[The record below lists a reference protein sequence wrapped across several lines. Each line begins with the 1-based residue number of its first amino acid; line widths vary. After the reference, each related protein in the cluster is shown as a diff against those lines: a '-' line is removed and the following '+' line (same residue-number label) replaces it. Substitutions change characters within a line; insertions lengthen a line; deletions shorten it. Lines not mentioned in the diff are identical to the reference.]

1 MYQGRT
7 MWKRLTLLVLVT
19 GCPPPTQYAVDRP
32 GLPCDRA
39 ARVARNTF
47 VALGYTVTELVEPSI
62 ERAGM
67 IGGTKT
73 AADGSKRSGR
83 VSIRCTS
90 RGAVLQPVETSLVPE
105 DYEFSRAFGY
115 SFKSL
120 VQRPEVEQPWKSM
133 GLQVLVQALDP
144 FEARLDLEG
153 VPTVGDAVAVRVTV
167 RNDTDRA
174 VRLDVGRLS
183 LVDAGGAS
191 REPLGGGALAAA
203 LAGNAAGARVRA
215 ELFEA
220 KPIAPHATRIGFLV
234 YPPGTYKEARVAVE
248 DVETEETEGF
258 IAPVE

>member
-7 MWKRLTLLVLVT
+7 MWKRVALSVLLA

-47 VALGYTVTELVEPSI
+47 VTLGYTVTELVEPSV
-62 ERAGM
+62 ERPGM

-73 AADGSKRSGR
+73 APDGTTRSGR
-83 VSIRCTS
+83 VIIRCSPT
-90 RGAVLQPVETSLVPE
+90 GAVLQPVESSLVPQ

-120 VQRPEVEQPWKSM
+120 VQRPEAEEPWKAV

-153 VPTVGDAVAVRVTV
+153 IPTVGDTVAVRITV
-167 RNDTDRA
+167 RNLTDRA
-174 VRLDVGRLS
+174 VRLDPARLS

-191 REPLGGGALAAA
+191 REPLAGGALAAA
-203 LAGNAAGARVRA
+203 LAANAAGARVRA
-215 ELFEA
+215 ELFDG
-220 KPIAPHATRIGFLV
+220 KPIPPRQTRIGFLV
-234 YPPGTYKEARVAVE
+234 YPAGTYREARVAVE

-258 IAPVE
+258 LAPVE